1 MKYNLSYHVYA
12 DDTQIYL
19 AFKPS
24 QQQSDLAINCLENCV
39 SDIRVWM
46 KQNFLKLNDN
56 KTEFML
62 FGSRQQLAKISS
74 LNIIIGE
81 SYIESSSRARN
92 LGVILDSYMTMNNH
106 ISHITRTASFHL
118 RNIQKLR
125 KYLDSTATE
134 QIVHSFVTSRLDMGN
149 SLLHGLPHKQ
159 IHRLQLIQN
168 SAARIVTL
176 SNKSCHITP
185 ILKDLHWLPVSYRIM
200 YKILLIVYKSL
211 NGCAPMYISDLLK
224 LYVPTRVLRS
234 SDKLFLC
241 VPKSNNSWGDR
252 SFAVAAPRLWNQLP
266 FHIRSSQTVAS
277 FKKNLK
283 THLMAYINV

>member
-1 MKYNLSYHVYA
+1 
-12 DDTQIYL
+12 
-19 AFKPS
+19 
-24 QQQSDLAINCLENCV
+24 
-39 SDIRVWM
+39 
-46 KQNFLKLNDN
+46 
-56 KTEFML
+56 
-62 FGSRQQLAKISS
+62 
-74 LNIIIGE
+74 
-81 SYIESSSRARN
+81 
-92 LGVILDSYMTMNNH
+92 MNNH
-106 ISHITRTASFHL
+106 ISHITRAASFHL
-118 RNIQKLR
+118 RNIRKLR

-168 SAARIVTL
+168 SAARIITL
-176 SNKSCHITP
+176 SKKSCHITP

-234 SDKLFLC
+234 SDKLLLC

-252 SFAVAAPRLWNQLP
+252 SFAVAAPRPVESIALP
-266 FHIRSSQTVAS
+266 H
-277 FKKNLK
+277 
-283 THLMAYINV
+283 